1 MKNSISFLFVLF
13 LLISKA
19 SNAQV
24 GIGTTNPEVSSMLDI
39 QSTNK
44 GFLLPRLTTAQ
55 RDLISSPATG
65 LLIYNTTTSIFNFYN
80 LGWKDFN
87 TGLVLP
93 INGGTGIAN
102 SNASTLA
109 LPGAFA
115 TTITTT
121 GLTDVTLPKT
131 GTLYGTETGS
141 ITSAQIQNSS
151 SDETGTGKLVFSESP
166 TFTGITLAPTAAV
179 GTNTTQLAT
188 TAFVLANTTSNYK
201 SINATGDIMTSST
214 TDVLVPGMSI
224 SPLTGTY
231 AVAFNGQ
238 YTITPGNK
246 ATQAAIALQA
256 FYNQLNSVAVTNT
269 THSATFGSETVNPGV
284 YSIATAGSVLGAL
297 TLDAHGDTNA
307 LFIFKFGAAFNT
319 GASAAIILLNGA
331 SAANVFWLAQ
341 GGIGLG
347 ASTIMKGTLLANN
360 GAVALGASCMLEGR
374 ILSTAGAISTDSLTM
389 TKTANSSHVNLGAL
403 SSFAM
408 FTSSG
413 GVGNTGISNITGDIG
428 TNAGAITGFETSTVN
443 GSFITP
449 TTVSALATFSIY
461 QNGVLIANSSR
472 TRLSSVNTVDVSL
485 QAIASVSAGQDVD
498 VRWNIDA
505 GTLKLG
511 NRILTLI
518 NVK

>member
-1 MKNSISFLFVLF
+1 MKNSISFLFILF
-13 LLISKA
+13 LLISEA

-24 GIGTTNPEVSSMLDI
+24 GIGTTNPEISSMLDI
-39 QSTNK
+39 QSTDK
-44 GFLLPRLTTAQ
+44 GFLMPRLTTAE
-55 RDLISSPATG
+55 RDAISSPATG

-80 LGWKDFN
+80 LGWKDFI

-102 SNASTLA
+102 SNSSTLA

-166 TFTGITLAPTAAV
+166 TFTGITLAPTAAL

-188 TAFVLANTTSNYK
+188 TAFVLANRTSNYK
-201 SINATGDIMTSST
+201 SVNATGDIITSST
-214 TDVLVPGMSI
+214 TDVLVPGMVI

-246 ATQAAIALQA
+246 ASQAAIALQVV
-256 FYNQLNSVAVTNT
+256 YNQLNQIAVTNT
-269 THSATFGSETVNPGV
+269 THAAAFGGETLYSGV
-284 YSIATAGSVLGAL
+284 YSIAAAGSAAG
-297 TLDAHGDTNA
+297 TLILDGQGDSNA

-319 GASAAIILLNGA
+319 GASTTVVLLNGA

-341 GGIGLG
+341 GAIGLG

-360 GAVALGASCMLEGR
+360 GAVSLGASCTLEGR
-374 ILSTAGAISTDSLTM
+374 ILSTAGAIVIDTSTI
-389 TKTANSSHVNLGAL
+389 TKTANSSYTDLGAL
-403 SSFAM
+403 SSFAI

-413 GVGNTGISNITGDIG
+413 GIGNTGISNITGDIG
-428 TNAGAITGFETSTVN
+428 TNSGAITGFETSSVN
-443 GSFITP
+443 GNFITP
-449 TTVSALATFSIY
+449 TTVTALATFSIY

-485 QAIASVSAGQDVD
+485 QAIADVSVGQDVD

-511 NRILTLI
+511 SRILTLI